1 MEPHSVL
8 SDMKEMLELI
18 IKGSTRRRWGLGRV
32 TLSLPPR
39 LHPPA
44 RPADAQLFLLSPHQM
59 FL

>member
-44 RPADAQLFLLSPHQM
+44 RPADAQPHQM